1 MEAFKDSTIVILLV
15 CAALSLGFGIKQH
28 GPEEG
33 WYDGGSIIVA
43 VVLVLAVS
51 AISNSIFNIVVG
63 DVVCLKIGDQ
73 VPADGLFL
81 NGHSIKIDESSMTGE
96 SDLVDVNE
104 IEHPFLLSGTKVK
117 DGYGRM
123 VVTSS

>member
-28 GPEEG
+28 GPKEG

-81 NGHSIKIDESSMTGE
+81 NGHSMKIDESSMTGE
-96 SDLVDVNE
+96 SDLVDINE
-104 IEHPFLLSGTKVK
+104 IQHPFLLSGTKVK